1 MEQYAPNHP
10 PPESRLPMGVYGG
23 VIFAVGFFWFGW
35 TSFPSVSYWAPLL
48 SGLAFGVSLM
58 FLFVSFL
65 PSLPAINT
73 NLTICAFL
81 FLFDLLA
88 ITPELHHRHLFAR
101 SSVSFIRQHDRAL
114 HIRRH
119 FPTLRQTDVRCSQP
133 ALGQYLV
140 GACGSRYDPHPSPLH

>member
-48 SGLAFGVSLM
+48 SGLAFGISLM

-65 PSLPAINT
+65 LTACLHVTNNGNLISNVSLP
-73 NLTICAFL
+73 LPFSY
-81 FLFDLLA
+81 
-88 ITPELHHRHLFAR
+88 H
-101 SSVSFIRQHDRAL
+101 S
-114 HIRRH
+114 
-119 FPTLRQTDVRCSQP
+119 
-133 ALGQYLV
+133 
-140 GACGSRYDPHPSPLH
+140 